1 MSYIRVPATNP
12 HEQWNPV
19 KVKQKV
25 TTPVPKTVEDLFP
38 SVDRWAIGFDQM
50 FNTLRD
56 VSGYKQTTYPPYN
69 LGKSEDTYVL
79 ELAVAGFKREEINIE
94 VADQKLVI
102 SSQTESSDSELE
114 VLHQGIAK
122 RDWELNFALS
132 EHIEVESAQLKDGIL
147 TVTLVN
153 VVPEHLKPKTIKIK

>member
-1 MSYIRVPATNP
+1 M
-12 HEQWNPV
+12 
-19 KVKQKV
+19 
-25 TTPVPKTVEDLFP
+25 
-38 SVDRWAIGFDQM
+38 
-50 FNTLRD
+50 
-56 VSGYKQTTYPPYN
+56 
-69 LGKSEDTYVL
+69 
-79 ELAVAGFKREEINIE
+79 
-94 VADQKLVI
+94 ADQKLVI